1 MPRTVNPSEIQNK
14 HKSKSDQHYARTIAC
29 NKVTMTSPFHWLA
42 LGCHDFVRMPFIS
55 AFYGMCFMVAAVGI
69 VLLVEW
75 QGSHLVVMPSLVIYM
90 LIGPFLAL
98 GLYDASWERERG
110 HRPSLLHSMKA
121 ISRNSTSQWAFAVL
135 LAISMIFWMRIAAL
149 LHAIYPAVQGAPLS
163 EFLPFLAIGSV
174 VGFVLACVV
183 FSISAFSIPLMM
195 ERRVDMMTAVFT
207 SFNAVKSNISA
218 MIVWAIIICTGIL
231 IGFATYGIGM
241 LFTMPILGYGTWHA
255 YHATIK
261 KKHTP

>member
-1 MPRTVNPSEIQNK
+1 M
-14 HKSKSDQHYARTIAC
+14 H
-29 NKVTMTSPFHWLA
+29 
-42 LGCHDFVRMPFIS
+42 
-55 AFYGMCFMVAAVGI
+55 
-69 VLLVEW
+69 
-75 QGSHLVVMPSLVIYM
+75 
-90 LIGPFLAL
+90 
-98 GLYDASWERERG
+98 
-110 HRPSLLHSMKA
+110 
-121 ISRNSTSQWAFAVL
+121 STS
-135 LAISMIFWMRIAAL
+135 
-149 LHAIYPAVQGAPLS
+149 VQGAPLS
-163 EFLPFLAIGSV
+163 EFLPFLVIGSL

-207 SFNAVKSNISA
+207 SFNAVKSNIPA
-218 MIVWAIIICTGIL
+218 MIVWAAIICGGIL